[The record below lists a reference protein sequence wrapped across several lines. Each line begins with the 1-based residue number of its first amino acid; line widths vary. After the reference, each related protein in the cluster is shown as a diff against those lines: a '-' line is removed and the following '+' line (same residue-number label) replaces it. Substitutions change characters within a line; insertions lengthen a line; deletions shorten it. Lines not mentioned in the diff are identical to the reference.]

1 MDARGN
7 RHFAATAR
15 PALLSLASLSVMA
28 LLVLARPAPAQL
40 ARQPDVAGALALLDV
55 WMREQVEA
63 GRSPGVSVAVVRDQ
77 ELVWSGG
84 YGWSDLGAHTPASA
98 ATLYRIGSVSK
109 LFTST
114 AILQL
119 RDQGKLALDDPV
131 AKHLPEFKV
140 RNPFP
145 ATPPV
150 TLRHLLT
157 QTSGLTREAPFPY
170 WTTHVF
176 PSREQLLAS
185 LRDVTLT
192 SPPGET
198 YKYSNLG
205 VALLGLVIERISG
218 ESYADYLRRHLF
230 EPLGMSS
237 SSAAPSAEQIRSR
250 AIAYYRKSSQGSR
263 RVFDYY
269 DMDGMAAAGN
279 IVSSVEDLARFA
291 MLQFRDGPPGGAQ
304 VLAGATLR
312 EMQRPQFVYPSF
324 SGGRGLGF
332 AVNRAD
338 DVTFVTHAGWIGGN
352 RTQILLA
359 PATKIGIVVACNA
372 DDAEP
377 NFFARQIYKVLAPA
391 VDAAT
396 AAPAAA
402 VAADPA
408 WQRYVGIYTD
418 PWGWEY
424 EVMVMAGQLVMY
436 EHDYPPEDDPRDGIT
451 RLRPA
456 GENTFLMTDGEPV
469 VFQLGPDGKV
479 VRVKRRFEYLTPVER

>member
-1 MDARGN
+1 VL
-7 RHFAATAR
+7 FV
-15 PALLSLASLSVMA
+15 ALLL
-28 LLVLARPAPAQL
+28 LARPAPAQL
-40 ARQPDVAGALALLDV
+40 ARQPEVAGALELLDV
-55 WMREQVEA
+55 WMREQVET

-84 YGWSDLGAHTPASA
+84 YGWSDLGARTPATA
-98 ATLYRIGSVSK
+98 ATVYRIGSVSK
-109 LFTST
+109 LFTAT

-131 AKHLPEFKV
+131 SKYLPEFKV
-140 RNPFP
+140 KNPFP

-185 LRDVTLT
+185 LGDLTLT

-205 VALLGLVIERISG
+205 VALLGIVAERVSG
-218 ESYADYLRRHLF
+218 ESYAGYLRRHVF

-237 SSAAPSAEQIRSR
+237 SSAVPSAEQIRSR
-250 AIAYYRKSSQGSR
+250 AVAYYRKSSAGPR

-279 IVSSVEDLARFA
+279 IVASVEDLARFA
-291 MLQFRDGPPGGAQ
+291 MLQFRDGPAGGAQ
-304 VLAGATLR
+304 ILAGATLR

-332 AVNRAD
+332 AVTRAD
-338 DVTFVTHAGWIGGN
+338 DVTFVNHAGWIGGN
-352 RTQILLA
+352 RTQLLLA
-359 PATKIGIVVACNA
+359 PAAKIGIVVACNA

-391 VDAAT
+391 IAAAT

-402 VAADPA
+402 AVADPS
-408 WQRYVGIYTD
+408 WQRYVGVYTD

-456 GENTFLMTDGEPV
+456 GENTFLMADGEPV
-469 VFQLGPDGKV
+469 VFELGADGKV